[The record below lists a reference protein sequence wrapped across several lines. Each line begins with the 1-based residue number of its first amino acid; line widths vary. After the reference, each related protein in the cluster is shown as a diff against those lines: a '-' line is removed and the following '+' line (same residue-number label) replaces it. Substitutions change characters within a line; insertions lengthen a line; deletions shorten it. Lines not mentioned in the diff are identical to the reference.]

1 MRNEVE
7 HSLPYLFSLGL
18 FFLLS
23 LLFFAQLSFLLFL
36 LSFRPL
42 LLIIF
47 LYSLNYGFS
56 FLFFFFSFL
65 FISYKICSFEI
76 KRLNLSE
83 SFLYNKLQ
91 EFVINFWNSY
101 TYSPSFLLC
110 RLQFIFVSWFILSC
124 INKVMPIITICS
136 NFNTCIQFFV
146 SFFFFIMNILLFS

>member
-36 LSFRPL
+36 LSFIPL

-47 LYSLNYGFS
+47 LYSLNYGVWSIFFLFS
-56 FLFFFFSFL
+56 FFL
-65 FISYKICSFEI
+65 ISYKIFVFEI

-83 SFLYNKLQ
+83 SFLYNKLR
-91 EFVINFWNSY
+91 EFVINYWNSY

-110 RLQFIFVSWFILSC
+110 RLQFIVVSWFIISC

-136 NFNTCIQFFV
+136 NFNTFIQLYV
-146 SFFFFIMNILLFS
+146 SFFFSYHEYSTL